1 MSKLI
6 RTKQALDQAVTAL
19 FEHAPFLYP
28 LYELTGP
35 LPLRHHKPGFIGLA
49 RMIVSQQVS
58 VASARAIWARVAAR
72 YPALSADDILG
83 ASDEDLRAC
92 GLSAPKMRTLRAIA
106 EAVSSGALP
115 LAKLGRMPADKAHAL
130 MVEVK
135 GIGPWTADLY
145 LLFCIGHAD
154 AFPAGDLAL
163 QEGLRMAYE
172 LEARPS
178 AQELEAYAE
187 DWRPY
192 RGIVAQLL
200 WAYYGVMKQRQG
212 VPS

>member
-49 RMIVSQQVS
+49 RMIVSQQVL

-92 GLSAPKMRTLRAIA
+92 GLSAPKMRTVRAMPTPFPQAIWRFRRVCAWPMNWRHAPPLRSLRPMPRIGGPI
-106 EAVSSGALP
+106 GALS
-115 LAKLGRMPADKAHAL
+115 RNCY
-130 MVEVK
+130 
-135 GIGPWTADLY
+135 GPIT
-145 LLFCIGHAD
+145 G
-154 AFPAGDLAL
+154 
-163 QEGLRMAYE
+163 
-172 LEARPS
+172 S
-178 AQELEAYAE
+178 
-187 DWRPY
+187 
-192 RGIVAQLL
+192 
-200 WAYYGVMKQRQG
+200 
-212 VPS
+212 